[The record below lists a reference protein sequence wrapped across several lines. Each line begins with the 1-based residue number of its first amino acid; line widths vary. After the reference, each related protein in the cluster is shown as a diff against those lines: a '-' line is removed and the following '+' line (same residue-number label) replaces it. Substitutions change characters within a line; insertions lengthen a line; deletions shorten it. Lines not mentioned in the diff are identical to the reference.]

1 MKITLRSMVT
11 SKFLKMKKINTTN
24 INKFSGEMYLLCKQY
39 IKWSNIKEIMRTALY
54 KIYKS
59 TKECTYNSKYS
70 KDNNEKLRATS
81 SENYHSFTLSW
92 VLICFLKKLA
102 PWQNRPQI
110 WQRKLLLLVLWFIN
124 MWYLWPLADLKYLPQ
139 TRHTRQTL
147 SLSTP
152 WRCCTKSSSQS
163 NHSLQCLQ

>member
-11 SKFLKMKKINTTN
+11 RKFLKMKKINTTN
-24 INKFSGEMYLLCKQY
+24 INTFSGEMYLLCKQY
-39 IKWSNIKEIMRTALY
+39 IQWSNIKEIMRTALY

-92 VLICFLKKLA
+92 VNTFYDSHLETQLRM
-102 PWQNRPQI
+102 QDGQ
-110 WQRKLLLLVLWFIN
+110 
-124 MWYLWPLADLKYLPQ
+124 
-139 TRHTRQTL
+139 
-147 SLSTP
+147 
-152 WRCCTKSSSQS
+152 
-163 NHSLQCLQ
+163 